1 MEKTISP
8 FANESESLG
17 IGDLTIENRTDRI
30 SIYGNIDLTRDKSG
44 LEHARMLKAVL
55 DESTRNRGRLV
66 AWAGEGRYFGR
77 CIPSNFRKTPACRRP
92 CTFIFS
98 FGSSATM

>member
-1 MEKTISP
+1 MNKTISP

-30 SIYGNIDLTRDKSG
+30 SIYGSIDLTRDKAG

-55 DESTRNRGRLV
+55 DKVVQALESEKNLPDKIAPPDTPDEV
-66 AWAGEGRYFGR
+66 ANPFQ
-77 CIPSNFRKTPACRRP
+77 
-92 CTFIFS
+92 
-98 FGSSATM
+98 

>member
-1 MEKTISP
+1 MKKTISP

-30 SIYGNIDLTRDKSG
+30 SIYGNIDLTRDKAG

-55 DESTRNRGRLV
+55 DKVIQALETEKNLPDKIAPPDTPDEV
-66 AWAGEGRYFGR
+66 ANPFQ
-77 CIPSNFRKTPACRRP
+77 
-92 CTFIFS
+92 
-98 FGSSATM
+98 

>member
-55 DESTRNRGRLV
+55 DRVVQVLESERDLPDKIAPPDMPDEV
-66 AWAGEGRYFGR
+66 ANPF
-77 CIPSNFRKTPACRRP
+77 
-92 CTFIFS
+92 
-98 FGSSATM
+98 

>member
-1 MEKTISP
+1 MEKTILP

-30 SIYGNIDLTRDKSG
+30 SIYGSIDLTRDKVG

-55 DESTRNRGRLV
+55 DKVVQVLESEKNLPDKIAPPDTPDEV
-66 AWAGEGRYFGR
+66 ANPFQ
-77 CIPSNFRKTPACRRP
+77 
-92 CTFIFS
+92 
-98 FGSSATM
+98 

>member
-1 MEKTISP
+1 MKKTISP

-30 SIYGNIDLTRDKSG
+30 SIYGSIDLTRDKAG

-55 DESTRNRGRLV
+55 DKVVQVLESEKNLPDRIAPPDTPDEV
-66 AWAGEGRYFGR
+66 ANPFQ
-77 CIPSNFRKTPACRRP
+77 
-92 CTFIFS
+92 
-98 FGSSATM
+98 

>member
-1 MEKTISP
+1 MNKTISP

-55 DESTRNRGRLV
+55 DRVVQVLESEGDLPDRIAPPDTPDEV
-66 AWAGEGRYFGR
+66 ANPFQ
-77 CIPSNFRKTPACRRP
+77 
-92 CTFIFS
+92 
-98 FGSSATM
+98 